1 MDHHIRALGSVV
13 PSLDHDLR
21 VEIDVFEKTGGFHN
35 VAQLRLSPG
44 SANLVVPQRR
54 RKRAG
59 LLVKPRLLVAQALEL
74 FAKRTHLT
82 LAPFFDI
89 SDFLLE
95 GIKILLHRSKSGQ
108 HLALFVQ
115 GLRLFLPLAFL
126 FGLGFLT
133 LVLDAYLIGLLGLRQ
148 LGFHELQLL
157 LQPIGLRPELRHLRR
172 KLADAYTSGLHLV
185 ASRIQLLP
193 VGPAGVTL
201 PSASAQRK
209 TRHDPQNRD
218 DDDQRQY
225 LNHIFEHMF

>member
-1 MDHHIRALGSVV
+1 M
-13 PSLDHDLR
+13 
-21 VEIDVFEKTGGFHN
+21 
-35 VAQLRLSPG
+35 
-44 SANLVVPQRR
+44 
-54 RKRAG
+54 
-59 LLVKPRLLVAQALEL
+59 
-74 FAKRTHLT
+74 
-82 LAPFFDI
+82 
-89 SDFLLE
+89 
-95 GIKILLHRSKSGQ
+95 
-108 HLALFVQ
+108 
-115 GLRLFLPLAFL
+115 
-126 FGLGFLT
+126 
-133 LVLDAYLIGLLGLRQ
+133 
-148 LGFHELQLL
+148 QLL